1 MHPRNAE
8 YQKDEHLWLSYVS
21 YARDAF
27 LYAGR
32 FDGYLQTLNGHNKLA
47 LWAGRISE
55 CRNSGQ
61 NIKTWCK
68 KNGIC
73 EQTYYRWQKRLFE
86 LAKAQREVPFVE
98 VTPVQPVRSGNVAV
112 TVRIAGAEAD
122 IHSGADAVT
131 VETVLRI
138 LKSC

>member
-1 MHPRNAE
+1 MSRE
-8 YQKDEHLWLSYVS
+8 
-21 YARDAF
+21 
-27 LYAGR
+27 
-32 FDGYLQTLNGHNKLA
+32 LQTINQQNKLA

-61 NIKTWCK
+61 NVKAWCRE
-68 KNGIC
+68 NGVC
-73 EQTYYRWQKRLFE
+73 EQTYYKSQRRLFE
-86 LAKAQREVPFVE
+86 MAQAQQEIQFAE
-98 VTPVQPVRSGNVAV
+98 VTPVQPVRTGSVAV

-122 IHSGADAVT
+122 IHSGADAAT